1 MIISR
6 LPSGGGGKKS
16 LILPDNTPVDLY
28 SYDGK
33 IVVKWQKP
41 TTSEVPIASYN
52 LYWVQSS
59 TKPTSLKGFTNK
71 VSVSSN
77 ATEKEITGLIDGKMY
92 WFVLESVSSEGY
104 ENASL
109 RATNNMNAGVPYFV
123 APDFSSKLTNILTSS
138 DGKTWTTK
146 SIPQYRSYLI
156 MFPFVFTAN
165 LKFRFF
171 RRDSD
176 DGSKI
181 LSTVSNYD
189 FSKPTDVG
197 FNYTGGDSQTNRPS
211 NFYNAKGVSIVS
223 SGTTFYYLLDTT
235 NNIVATSVPQIG
247 GESNYFFV
255 TDASSYC
262 NGKFFVKPNV
272 SNAGYIYSEDGKT
285 WKELGGNVKGDFRLM
300 GYINGYYIITNYQK
314 GIYYTKDFSTL
325 VKIADNSTIKNHT
338 MYKGCVFYTNGYLMF
353 FIKGYSI
360 FCFKDPS
367 DFFVINITGSYYQS
381 DEIRY
386 VLACKNGVVAFF
398 TSTSDDYGVYLEYI
412 IASNIKK
419 GSSVPVVRTSFL
431 TNKSFDDFCP
441 NVNVN
446 TINV

>member
-1 MIISR
+1 MSVICR

-16 LILPDNTPVDLY
+16 LILPDNASVDIY
-28 SYDGK
+28 SYDNK
-33 IVVKWQKP
+33 LVVKWTKP
-41 TTSEVPIASYN
+41 SNSEVGIAKYN
-52 LYWVQSS
+52 LYWVQSN
-59 TKPTSLKGFTNK
+59 TKPTSLKQFTNK
-71 VSVSSN
+71 VEVSAS
-77 ATEKEITGLIDGKMY
+77 ATEQTITNLTNGKTY
-92 WFVLESVSSEGY
+92 WVALESVSTEGY

-109 RATNNMNAGVPYFV
+109 RKANSMNAGVPYFV
-123 APDFSSKLTNILTSS
+123 APDKSSGLTNIWISS

-146 SIPQYRSYLI
+146 SIPQYGSYLI
-156 MFPFVFTAN
+156 LFPFVFTAN

-171 RRDSD
+171 RRYSD

-189 FSKPTDVG
+189 FSKPTNVG
-197 FNYTGGDSQTNRPS
+197 FNYTGGDSPTNWPS

-223 SGTTFYYLLDTT
+223 SGTNFYYLLDTT

-247 GESNYFFV
+247 GNSSYFFI

-262 NGKFFVKPNV
+262 NGKFFVKANV
-272 SNAGYIYSEDGKT
+272 SGAGYIYSEDGKT

-325 VKIADNSTIKNHT
+325 VKIADNSTIKNNT
-338 MYKGCVFYTNGYLMF
+338 VDKSCVFYTNGYLMF
-353 FIKGYSI
+353 FIRGYSI

-367 DFFVINITGSYYQS
+367 DFFVINNITGSYISS
-381 DEIRY
+381 DEIRH

-398 TSTSDDYGVYLEYI
+398 TSVSDAHLEYI
-412 IASNIKK
+412 ITSNIKK

-431 TNKSFDDFCP
+431 IGNNFDGFCP